1 MPATSQ
7 PDLLLTQR
15 CQALRQALLDLHRQ
29 LLELERRRYEKLHGA
44 QSAGDFLQLVA
55 FSDEMRWLEPLNR
68 LIVLLDEALE
78 GAAPEATPAVVGAR
92 LQELLGLDRT
102 RADTFSLAYIAYFDG
117 SPELVAAH
125 VRVLGLLKAAA

>member
-1 MPATSQ
+1 MPKPPSDPQ
-7 PDLLLTQR
+7 LLTQH

-92 LQELLGLDRT
+92 LQQLLGLDRT
-102 RADTFSLAYIAYFDG
+102 REDAFSLAYIAHFDA
-117 SPELVAAH
+117 SPELAAAH
-125 VRVLGLLKAAA
+125 VRVLGLLKAGA